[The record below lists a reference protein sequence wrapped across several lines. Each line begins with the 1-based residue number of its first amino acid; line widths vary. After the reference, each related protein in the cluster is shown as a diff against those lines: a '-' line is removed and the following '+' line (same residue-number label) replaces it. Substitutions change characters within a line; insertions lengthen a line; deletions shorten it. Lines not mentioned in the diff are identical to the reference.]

1 MPTPASIGRHPIHP
15 MLVDLPIGLW
25 VFSVVADLIFWS
37 GFGGGAWKVV
47 ALDSIGGGVVA
58 ALVAAVAGFVDFL
71 SITVRRV
78 KRVGLWHLAFTLL
91 ATVVFAVSFAL
102 RLGTPLGTLPVVVS
116 IGGLVVLGAAGWLGG
131 ELVFVHG
138 MGVEAAE

>member
-37 GFGGGAWKVV
+37 GFGGAAWKVV
-47 ALDSIGGGVVA
+47 ALYSIGGGVVA

>member
-1 MPTPASIGRHPIHP
+1 MPTPASIG
-15 MLVDLPIGLW
+15 
-25 VFSVVADLIFWS
+25 
-37 GFGGGAWKVV
+37 GFGGAAWKVV
-47 ALDSIGGGVVA
+47 ALYSIGGGVVA
-58 ALVAAVAGFVDFL
+58 ALAAAVAGFVDFL

-91 ATVVFAVSFAL
+91 TTAVFAVSFAL

>member
-15 MLVDLPIGLW
+15 MLV
-25 VFSVVADLIFWS
+25 V
-37 GFGGGAWKVV
+37 
-47 ALDSIGGGVVA
+47 
-58 ALVAAVAGFVDFL
+58 FL

-78 KRVGLWHLAFTLL
+78 RRVGLWHLAFTLL
-91 ATVVFAVSFAL
+91 ATAVFAVSFAL
-102 RLGTPLGTLPVVVS
+102 RLGAPLGTLPVVVS
-116 IGGLVVLGAAGWLGG
+116 LGGLVVFGAAGWLGG

>member
-15 MLVDLPIGLW
+15 MLVDLPISLW
-25 VFSVVADLIFWS
+25 VFSVVADLVFWS
-37 GFGGGAWKVV
+37 GFGGAAWKVV
-47 ALDSIGGGVVA
+47 ALYSIGGGVVA

-78 KRVGLWHLAFTLL
+78 KRALL
-91 ATVVFAVSFAL
+91 ATAVFAVSFAL

-116 IGGLVVLGAAGWLGG
+116 IGGLFVLGAAGWLGG

-138 MGVEAAE
+138 MGVEAVE

>member
-25 VFSVVADLIFWS
+25 VFSVAADLIFWS
-37 GFGGGAWKVV
+37 GFGGAAWKVV
-47 ALDSIGGGVVA
+47 ALYCIGGGVVA

-78 KRVGLWHLAFTLL
+78 KRVGLWHLVFTLL
-91 ATVVFAVSFAL
+91 ATAVFAVSFAL

>member
-37 GFGGGAWKVV
+37 GFGGAAWKVV
-47 ALDSIGGGVVA
+47 ALYCIGGGVVA

-91 ATVVFAVSFAL
+91 ATAVFAVSFAL

-131 ELVFVHG
+131 ELVLVHG

>member
-47 ALDSIGGGVVA
+47 ALYSIGGGVVA

-78 KRVGLWHLAFTLL
+78 RRVGLWHLAFTLL

-116 IGGLVVLGAAGWLGG
+116 IGGLFVLGAAGWLGG

-138 MGVEAAE
+138 MGVKAAE

>member
-25 VFSVVADLIFWS
+25 VFSVAADL
-37 GFGGGAWKVV
+37 V
-47 ALDSIGGGVVA
+47 
-58 ALVAAVAGFVDFL
+58 FVDFL

-78 KRVGLWHLAFTLL
+78 KRVALWHLALALL
-91 ATVVFAVSFAL
+91 ATAVFAVSFAL

-116 IGGLVVLGAAGWLGG
+116 IGGLLVLGAAGWLGG

>member
-47 ALDSIGGGVVA
+47 ALYSIGGGVVA